1 MTTMRSKL
9 MVMAA
14 LAVLCA
20 PSPVWAQISTPADVL
35 AELKKLRTELDQARA
50 ELQRL
55 RADLDQLKP
64 AAPAEAP
71 ALPAVVEMLQSQVAE
86 HAQTKVESASR
97 MPLKIFGTIHS
108 SVAGNSGEANW
119 LENPNIV
126 AAEPAATGSFSATL
140 RQTRLGI
147 RAEGLELGAWQGSG
161 AVVFDFFG
169 GTPGFQTGPV
179 MGLPRLL
186 YAFARF
192 ERGAAAIHVGQD
204 DMMLAPRNPTSVAAL
219 SFPLLFRSGNL
230 YLRVPQARI
239 ESRLAGAE
247 GAELRASFGI
257 VSPIGGDYRSA
268 EYTFVPPALGGE
280 RSKMPAFQGRLAWQ
294 QGTEDRGTSLG
305 FSAHYGRE
313 RLSADTVDSWAAA
326 VDFNFQGE
334 RLGVSGE
341 GFAGDNVDQFG
352 GALGQ
357 VARSAGGFLEARVR
371 PAVRWEVV
379 FGGGSDKPRDAV
391 TLLRNTS
398 AYTSLTFRPVPEVAT
413 SLEYRWLETRAG
425 AAKRRN
431 NHLNWALVYSF

>member
-20 PSPVWAQISTPADVL
+20 PSSAWAQISTPAEVL
-35 AELKKLRTELDQARA
+35 AELKKLRSELDQARA

-55 RADLDQLKP
+55 RVDLDQLKP

-71 ALPAVVEMLQSQVAE
+71 TLPAVVEMLQSQVAE

-294 QGTEDRGTSLG
+294 QGTEDRGSFVGFLCPLRSRASLG
-305 FSAHYGRE
+305 GHRRQLGRC
-313 RLSADTVDSWAAA
+313 RGLQRPGRASWSVRRGVCRRQRRPVRRRARSGRA
-326 VDFNFQGE
+326 
-334 RLGVSGE
+334 VSGW
-341 GFAGDNVDQFG
+341 FS
-352 GALGQ
+352 
-357 VARSAGGFLEARVR
+357 RSAGSSGCPLGGRLRRRQRQAARR
-371 PAVRWEVV
+371 
-379 FGGGSDKPRDAV
+379 GH
-391 TLLRNTS
+391 
-398 AYTSLTFRPVPEVAT
+398 VA
-413 SLEYRWLETRAG
+413 A
-425 AAKRRN
+425 
-431 NHLNWALVYSF
+431 